1 MKLLNQRR
9 LPNGA
14 KIQMRQMGATY
25 CVEAKLPRQQIQES
39 LEFRTFRRRTSHCL
53 MVRFSGGFATTY
65 KPHSL

>member
-39 LEFRTFRRRTSHCL
+39 LEFAQWLDADRTFRHFVNKL
-53 MVRFSGGFATTY
+53 A
-65 KPHSL
+65 HA